1 MEEDKYIHNLRNL
14 KIRTIKRTYM
24 IFAKENKTKNVRY
37 TDRNLEA
44 PIKILHFHTIS
55 IEND

>member
-1 MEEDKYIHNLRNL
+1 
-14 KIRTIKRTYM
+14 M

>member
-1 MEEDKYIHNLRNL
+1 
-14 KIRTIKRTYM
+14 M

-44 PIKILHFHTIS
+44 PYIYIYNEAMYIVLYGDCSEKFCS
-55 IEND
+55 IEELQKNN

>member
-1 MEEDKYIHNLRNL
+1 
-14 KIRTIKRTYM
+14 M

-44 PIKILHFHTIS
+44 PLLLLLYYI
-55 IEND
+55 N